1 MNLGACYLVPEAAVG
16 YATPTDGPL
25 RPRLNGLKNT
35 TVARH
40 RIVLFLRSKLLTL
53 GTDIL
58 LDAKVVIAV
67 QNASQMLIGRCLGYT
82 LAGPNR
88 RIRSHSYFSHT
99 LESG

>member
-1 MNLGACYLVPEAAVG
+1 MTANNGCASNLVLILGFQEAAVG

-25 RPRLNGLKNT
+25 RPRLKGLENT

-58 LDAKVVIAV
+58 LDAKVAMVV
-67 QNASQMLIGRCLGYT
+67 QNAS
-82 LAGPNR
+82 
-88 RIRSHSYFSHT
+88 
-99 LESG
+99 